1 MKLGPLYVLLFGIGP
16 AACSFSLD
24 VVGGQSSLSPTTSD
38 ACRSAFLAPI
48 DCEETLLQLASS
60 GLFMFSERDPLE
72 LTCTDTCKAALDKYV
87 HNVKG
92 ACTAPGDRALL
103 KDKAVGVPQ
112 PPVEVVG
119 EIFRYIFAWGCAK
132 DEKCINVHEDNSKKW
147 CYKKYG
153 YGHPYYAK
161 SDFPCTAVCPIKAM
175 EAAHEYPGS
184 DFLFK
189 THKLSMQSPWWRNL
203 YADGWKT
210 VLKCRGEGLSST
222 DDSRAQV
229 AIGSS
234 SVDTRRS

>member
-1 MKLGPLYVLLFGIGP
+1 MKLGPLYVLLFGISP

-38 ACRSAFLAPI
+38 ACRSAYLAPI

-72 LTCTDTCKAALDKYV
+72 LTCTDTCKEALDKYV
-87 HNVKG
+87 QNVKG
-92 ACTAPGDRALL
+92 ACTAPGDRAML

-132 DEKCINVHEDNSKKW
+132 DGEKW
-147 CYKKYG
+147 CYKRYG

-161 SDFPCTAVCPIKAM
+161 SDFPCTAVCPVKAM

-203 YADGWKT
+203 YADGWQT
-210 VLKCRGEGLSST
+210 VLKCRGDGLSST
-222 DDSRAQV
+222 DDSAAQI
-229 AIGSS
+229 AMGSS
-234 SVDTRRS
+234 SVHTRRS